1 MQRIDKTILIVEDEA
16 VIAED
21 LRMVLEDNGYAV
33 CGVENSVNRAI
44 EAVNRHAPFL
54 VLVDIFLKGAR
65 SGIQLAQVLNERNIP
80 FVYVSANC
88 DREILE
94 AAKATSP
101 YGFIVKPFR
110 EKDLLVTLDIALY
123 HFEHNRQLKVPR
135 HGGVYRSGS
144 LRQTEA
150 AGFEGIIG
158 QSEPMLQ
165 VFRMAEQVAKMD
177 TSVLIL
183 GESGTG
189 KEGIATA
196 IHQLSPRAGK
206 PLVKINCA
214 ALPANLIESELFGH
228 EKGAFTGA
236 HDRKIGKFERAHGG
250 TIFLDE
256 IGEMSLD
263 LQVKLLRVL
272 QEREIERVGGNGPI
286 AVDVRVIT
294 ATNRGLEQMIADG
307 KFRLDLYY
315 RLNVFPIPMPALR
328 DRPGDI
334 RLLANHFAGF
344 FANSAGRSGVSISE
358 SAMVQLCQYPWPGN
372 IRELQNIIERHV
384 LLLHGDVLDRV
395 VLPSAPVH
403 KDSGDDQPARTIS
416 EVERNHIVEVLKKCK
431 NKMSGPGGAAEF
443 LDIPASTLYSRMKKL
458 GISKKEYVK
467 E

>member
-1 MQRIDKTILIVEDEA
+1 
-16 VIAED
+16 
-21 LRMVLEDNGYAV
+21 
-33 CGVENSVNRAI
+33 
-44 EAVNRHAPFL
+44 
-54 VLVDIFLKGAR
+54 
-65 SGIQLAQVLNERNIP
+65 
-80 FVYVSANC
+80 
-88 DREILE
+88 
-94 AAKATSP
+94 
-101 YGFIVKPFR
+101 
-110 EKDLLVTLDIALY
+110 
-123 HFEHNRQLKVPR
+123 
-135 HGGVYRSGS
+135 
-144 LRQTEA
+144 
-150 AGFEGIIG
+150 
-158 QSEPMLQ
+158 
-165 VFRMAEQVAKMD
+165 MD
-177 TSVLIL
+177 TTVLIL

-189 KEGIATA
+189 KEGIAA
-196 IHQLSPRAGK
+196 GIHQLSPRAGK

-214 ALPANLIESELFGH
+214 ALPVNLIESELFGH

-236 HDRKIGKFERAHGG
+236 HDRKVGKFERAHGG

-294 ATNRGLEQMIADG
+294 ATNRGLEEMIAEG

-334 RLLANHFAGF
+334 PLLANHFARF
-344 FANSAGRSGVSISE
+344 FARNAGRPVISISE
-358 SAMVQLCQYPWPGN
+358 SAMVHLCQYSWPGN

-384 LLLHGDVLDRV
+384 LLLQGDVLDRV
-395 VLPSAPVH
+395 VLPTAPASKGGV
-403 KDSGDDQPARTIS
+403 GDQPARTIS

>member
-21 LRMVLEDNGYAV
+21 LRMVLEDNGYTV

-44 EAVNRHAPFL
+44 EAVNRYAPFL
-54 VLVDIFLKGAR
+54 VLIDIFLKGER
-65 SGIQLAQVLNERNIP
+65 SGIQLAQVLNGRGIP

-123 HFEHNRQLKVPR
+123 HFEHNRQLKAPR
-135 HGGVYRSGS
+135 RGKV
-144 LRQTEA
+144 EA
-150 AGFEGIIG
+150 LGQAGFEGIIG
-158 QSEPMLQ
+158 ESESMLQ

-177 TSVLIL
+177 TTVLIL

-196 IHQLSPRAGK
+196 IHTLSPRAGK

-236 HDRKIGKFERAHGG
+236 LDRKVGKFERAHGG

-256 IGEMSLD
+256 IGEMSLE

-294 ATNRGLEQMIADG
+294 ATNRDLEEMIAEG
-307 KFRLDLYY
+307 EFRLDLYY
-315 RLNVFPIPMPALR
+315 RLNVFPILIPALR
-328 DRPGDI
+328 NRPGDI
-334 RLLANHFAGF
+334 RLLAKHFALY
-344 FANSAGRSGVSISE
+344 FARSTGRPAISISE
-358 SAMVQLCQYPWPGN
+358 SAMAQLCQYPWPGN

-384 LLLHGDVLDRV
+384 LLLQGEVLDRFD
-395 VLPSAPVH
+395 LPAAPAF
-403 KDSGDDQPARTIS
+403 KGAGDEQPARTIS
-416 EVERNHIVEVLKKCK
+416 EVERNHIIEVLRKCK

-443 LDIPASTLYSRMKKL
+443 LDLPASTLYSRMKKL